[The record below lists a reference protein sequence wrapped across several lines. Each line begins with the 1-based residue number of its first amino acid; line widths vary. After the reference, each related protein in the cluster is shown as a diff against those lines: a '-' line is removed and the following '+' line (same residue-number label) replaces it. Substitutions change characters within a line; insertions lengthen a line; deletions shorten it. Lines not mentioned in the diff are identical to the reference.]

1 MKGELKMIR
10 HYFRRTFILSLVFGM
25 TIFLLP
31 GGVFAQD
38 VAVAVDIKPG
48 SCPNPMNVKSRGVL
62 PVAILGVPYVDE
74 ANLGFEVSTIDTAS
88 IRLLVGGTEV
98 APIRSSFE
106 DVAAPYTG
114 GIPEEPTC
122 EECSESEPDGIMDL
136 TLKFR
141 TQDIVAAL
149 SADIEGGTIIDGSCI
164 VLELTGFLTDS
175 TPITGQDVVRILK
188 KGKVKPP
195 KPPNPHKPPKD

>member
-1 MKGELKMIR
+1 MIR

-31 GGVFAQD
+31 CGVFAQD

-62 PVAILGVPYVDE
+62 PVAILGTPDVGETP
-74 ANLGFEVSTIDTAS
+74 GFDVTTIDPLT
-88 IRLLVGGTEV
+88 IILLVGETQV
-98 APIRSSFE
+98 LPIRSSFE

-114 GIPEEPTC
+114 GIPDEPTC
-122 EECSESEPDGIMDL
+122 EECLESGPDGIMDL

-164 VLELTGFLTDS
+164 VLELTGLLTDS
-175 TPITGQDVVRILK
+175 TPITGQDVVRILI
-188 KGKVKPP
+188 KGKV
-195 KPPNPHKPPKD
+195 KPPNPHKPPKN